1 MSDED
6 AAITRDTDTATT
18 ERSEELAPLFDSG
31 RAQDYR
37 SRWESLQIRFVDDPR
52 STVEEADALVKDL
65 LDDLSSS
72 FGKARSKL
80 EEQWSEGEDA
90 STEDL
95 RLALRQYRSF
105 FERLLAL

>member
-6 AAITRDTDTATT
+6 ATLTRDTATT
-18 ERSEELAPLFDSG
+18 GRPDELAPLFDSD

-37 SRWESLQIRFVDDPR
+37 SRWESLQARFVDDPR
-52 STVEEADALVKDL
+52 STVEEADGLVTDL

-72 FGKARSKL
+72 FSDARSSL
-80 EEQWSEGEDA
+80 EQRWNEGEDA

-95 RLALRQYRSF
+95 RQALRQYRSF
-105 FERLLAL
+105 FERLLAV